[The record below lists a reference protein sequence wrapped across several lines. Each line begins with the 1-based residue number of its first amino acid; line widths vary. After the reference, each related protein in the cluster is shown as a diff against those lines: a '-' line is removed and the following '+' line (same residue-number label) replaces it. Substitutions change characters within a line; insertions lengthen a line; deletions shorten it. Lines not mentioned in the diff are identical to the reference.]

1 MLDALEAQ
9 VQSLDL
15 TTEIGR
21 TIASTQEFQA
31 FNTDTDF
38 IQETLNVL
46 ASDNLINKKNY
57 FMDNQVYITD
67 TLSNLHNLLQLLQ
80 DNVDQG
86 CTDPDIDKLVKVVGV
101 TINQLERGIDK
112 FSQELTGQVSSHTK
126 KDEVLVTED
135 TIKEAMHTNENTMQ
149 IAKDLQ
155 NPNKAELDEKTAQ
168 IQKSFQELKQ
178 QKRAA
183 AAMQQQR
190 PQRRMPQNVQP
201 VRYLIASQDLQE
213 VRFIQQQCNKEMLN
227 NILQNCG
234 IDDARVFE
242 LKEVPTKKKTIQKT
256 VTVIG

>member
-1 MLDALEAQ
+1 MIDVEEQIQNLN
-9 VQSLDL
+9 L
-15 TTEIGR
+15 TSELGKMIT
-21 TIASTQEFQA
+21 STSEFQS
-31 FNTDTDF
+31 FSTDTDF

-67 TLSNLHNLLQLLQ
+67 TLKNLHDLLQLLQ
-80 DNVDQG
+80 DNVGADNADLVQ
-86 CTDPDIDKLVKVVGV
+86 LVKVVGV

-112 FSQELTGQVSSHTK
+112 FNQELTGQVSSHTQ

-135 TIKEAMHTNENTMQ
+135 TIKEAMQTNENTMQ
-149 IAKDLQ
+149 IAKDLR
-155 NPNKAELDEKTAQ
+155 NPDQIEIDEKTAQ
-168 IQKSFQELKQ
+168 IQKSFQELTQ
-178 QKRAA
+178 QKRA

-213 VRFIQQQCNKEMLN
+213 VRFVQQQCNKEMLN

>member
-15 TTEIGR
+15 TSEIGR

-57 FMDNQVYITD
+57 FMDNQIYITD
-67 TLSNLHNLLQLLQ
+67 TLGNLHDLLQLLQ

-135 TIKEAMHTNENTMQ
+135 TIKEAMQTNENTMQ

-168 IQKSFQELKQ
+168 IQKSFQELTQ
-178 QKRAA
+178 QKRA

-190 PQRRMPQNVQP
+190 SQRKKPQNVRP
-201 VRYLIASQDLQE
+201 VKYLIASQDLQE
-213 VRFIQQQCNKEMLN
+213 VRFVQQQCDKETLN
-227 NILQNCG
+227 NILQSCG
-234 IDDARVFE
+234 IDDARVFQLNE
-242 LKEVPTKKKTIQKT
+242 IPTRQKTIQKK

>member
-1 MLDALEAQ
+1 MLDALEEQ
-9 VQSLDL
+9 IQSLDL
-15 TTEIGR
+15 TTETGR
-21 TIASTQEFQA
+21 MIASTQEFQA

-46 ASDNLINKKNY
+46 ASDNLINKKNF

-112 FSQELTGQVSSHTK
+112 FNQELTGQVSSHTK

-168 IQKSFQELKQ
+168 IQKSFQELTQ
-178 QKRAA
+178 QKRA

-190 PQRRMPQNVQP
+190 PQRRVPQNVQP

-213 VRFIQQQCNKEMLN
+213 VRFVQQQCNKEMLN

-242 LKEVPTKKKTIQKT
+242 LREVPTKKKTIQKT
-256 VTVIG
+256 VTVIS

>member
-9 VQSLDL
+9 IQSLDL

-21 TIASTQEFQA
+21 MIASTQEFQA

-112 FSQELTGQVSSHTK
+112 FNQELTGQVSSHTK

-135 TIKEAMHTNENTMQ
+135 TIKEAMQTNENTMQ

-168 IQKSFQELKQ
+168 IQKSFQELTQ
-178 QKRAA
+178 QKRA

-190 PQRRMPQNVQP
+190 PQRRVLQNVQP

-213 VRFIQQQCNKEMLN
+213 VRFVQQQCNKEMLN

-242 LKEVPTKKKTIQKT
+242 LKEVPTRKKTIQKT
-256 VTVIG
+256 VTVIS

>member
-1 MLDALEAQ
+1 MLDALEEQ
-9 VQSLDL
+9 IQSLDL
-15 TTEIGR
+15 TTETGR
-21 TIASTQEFQA
+21 MIASTQEFQA

-112 FSQELTGQVSSHTK
+112 FNQELTGQVSSHTK

-135 TIKEAMHTNENTMQ
+135 TIKEAMQTNENTMQ

-168 IQKSFQELKQ
+168 IQKSFQELTQ
-178 QKRAA
+178 QKRA

-190 PQRRMPQNVQP
+190 PQRRVPQNVQP

-213 VRFIQQQCNKEMLN
+213 VRFVQQQCNKEMLN

-242 LKEVPTKKKTIQKT
+242 LREVPTKKKTIQKT
-256 VTVIG
+256 VTVIS

>member
-1 MLDALEAQ
+1 MIDVEDQIQNLN
-9 VQSLDL
+9 L
-15 TTEIGR
+15 TSELGKMIT
-21 TIASTQEFQA
+21 STSEFQS
-31 FNTDTDF
+31 FSTDTDF

-67 TLSNLHNLLQLLQ
+67 TLKNLHDLLQLLQ
-80 DNVDQG
+80 DNVGADNADADLVQ
-86 CTDPDIDKLVKVVGV
+86 LVKVVGV

-112 FSQELTGQVSSHTK
+112 FNQELTGQVSSHTQ

-168 IQKSFQELKQ
+168 IQKSFQELTQ
-178 QKRAA
+178 QKRA

-190 PQRRMPQNVQP
+190 SQRRMQQNVQP
-201 VRYLIASQDLQE
+201 AKYLIASQDLQE
-213 VRFIQQQCNKEMLN
+213 VRFVQQQCNKETLN
-227 NILQNCG
+227 NILRNCG

-256 VTVIG
+256 VTVIS

>member
-1 MLDALEAQ
+1 MLDALEDQ
-9 VQSLDL
+9 IQNLNL
-15 TTEIGR
+15 TSELGKMIT
-21 TIASTQEFQA
+21 STSEFQS
-31 FNTDTDF
+31 FSTDTDF

-57 FMDNQVYITD
+57 FMDNLMYVTD
-67 TLSNLHNLLQLLQ
+67 TLDNLHDLLQLLQ

-86 CTDPDIDKLVKVVGV
+86 CTDPDIDKLVKIVGV

-112 FSQELTGQVSSHTK
+112 FNQELTGQVSSHTK

-135 TIKEAMHTNENTMQ
+135 TIKEAMQTNENTMQ

-168 IQKSFQELKQ
+168 IQKSFQELTQ
-178 QKRAA
+178 QKRA

-190 PQRRMPQNVQP
+190 PQRRVPQNVQP

-213 VRFIQQQCNKEMLN
+213 VRFVQQQCNKEMLN

-234 IDDARVFE
+234 INDARVFE
-242 LKEVPTKKKTIQKT
+242 LKEIPTRKKTIQKT

>member
-1 MLDALEAQ
+1 MLDALEEQ
-9 VQSLDL
+9 IQSLDL

-21 TIASTQEFQA
+21 MIASTQEFQA

-46 ASDNLINKKNY
+46 ASNNLINKKNY
-57 FMDNQVYITD
+57 FMDNQVYIAD

-86 CTDPDIDKLVKVVGV
+86 CTDPDVNKLVKVVGV

-112 FSQELTGQVSSHTK
+112 FNQELTGQVSSHTK
-126 KDEVLVTED
+126 KDEVLGTED
-135 TIKEAMHTNENTMQ
+135 TIKEAMQTNENTMQ

-168 IQKSFQELKQ
+168 IQKSFQELTQ
-178 QKRAA
+178 QKRA

-190 PQRRMPQNVQP
+190 PQRRVPQNVQP

-213 VRFIQQQCNKEMLN
+213 VRFVQQQCNKEMLN

-242 LKEVPTKKKTIQKT
+242 LKEVPTRKKTIQKT
-256 VTVIG
+256 VTVIE

>member
-9 VQSLDL
+9 IQSLDL

-21 TIASTQEFQA
+21 MIASTQEFQA

-80 DNVDQG
+80 DNIDQG

-112 FSQELTGQVSSHTK
+112 FNQELTGQVSSHTK

-135 TIKEAMHTNENTMQ
+135 TIKEAMQTNENTMQ

-168 IQKSFQELKQ
+168 IQKSFQELTQ
-178 QKRAA
+178 QKRA

-190 PQRRMPQNVQP
+190 PQRRVPQNVQP

-213 VRFIQQQCNKEMLN
+213 VRFVQQQCNKEMLN

-242 LKEVPTKKKTIQKT
+242 LKEIPTRKKTIQKT

>member
-9 VQSLDL
+9 IQSLDL

-21 TIASTQEFQA
+21 MIASTQEFQA

-112 FSQELTGQVSSHTK
+112 FNQELTGQVSSHTK

-135 TIKEAMHTNENTMQ
+135 TIKEAMQTNENTMQ

-168 IQKSFQELKQ
+168 IQKSFQELTQ
-178 QKRAA
+178 QKRA

-190 PQRRMPQNVQP
+190 PQRRVLQNVQP

-213 VRFIQQQCNKEMLN
+213 VRFVQQQCNKEMLN

-242 LKEVPTKKKTIQKT
+242 LKEVPTRKKTIQKT

>member
-9 VQSLDL
+9 IQSLDL

-21 TIASTQEFQA
+21 MIASTQEFQA

-112 FSQELTGQVSSHTK
+112 FNQELTGQVSSHTK

-168 IQKSFQELKQ
+168 IQKSFQELTQ
-178 QKRAA
+178 QKRA

-190 PQRRMPQNVQP
+190 PQRRVQQNVQP

-213 VRFIQQQCNKEMLN
+213 VRFVQQQCNKEMLN

>member
-86 CTDPDIDKLVKVVGV
+86 CTDPDIDKLIKVVGV

-168 IQKSFQELKQ
+168 IQESFQELVQ
-178 QKRAA
+178 QKRA

-190 PQRRMPQNVQP
+190 SQRRMPQNVQP
-201 VRYLIASQDLQE
+201 ARYLIASQDLQE
-213 VRFIQQQCNKEMLN
+213 VRFVQQQCNKETLN
-227 NILQNCG
+227 NILRNCG